1 MTLTKPWSN
10 IRTAHRLILLD
21 ICAILFVNPRGSRD
35 SEIQSGHGSVTDIQ
49 TDGRPAGRERTG
61 QNKTRQTKKLK
72 KIYLPIL

>member
-49 TDGRPAGRERTG
+49 TDGRSAGRTRTDRTE
-61 QNKTRQTKKLK
+61 QDKTDKET
-72 KIYLPIL
+72 